1 MRPRFSLRWTLAALV
16 PISVALAAV
25 MNANGFWTFVVGLSS
40 LAILGYGA
48 VCILL
53 RQGRQPFWLGFLV
66 FSLGS
71 IAWTLLVPYQA
82 VPPLWNW
89 PQQLLFDAIATKGAP
104 VMSPFGQNSTS
115 LPDRYEFNVIFNGV
129 ALLIVGVCGGGVAE
143 FVAAAERGRRQ
154 GGS

>member
-25 MNANGFWTFVVGLSS
+25 MNANGFWAFVVGLSS

-48 VCILL
+48 ICILL

-71 IAWTLLVPYQA
+71 LAWTLLVPYQA

-89 PQQLLFDAIATKGAP
+89 PQQLLFDAVATKGAAP
-104 VMSPFGQNSTS
+104 PSPFVSQS
-115 LPDRYEFNVIFNGV
+115 LGRVPDRYEFNVIFNGL
-129 ALLIVGVCGGGVAE
+129 ALLFVGVCGGGVAE
-143 FVAAAERGRRQ
+143 FVAAERAKQQ